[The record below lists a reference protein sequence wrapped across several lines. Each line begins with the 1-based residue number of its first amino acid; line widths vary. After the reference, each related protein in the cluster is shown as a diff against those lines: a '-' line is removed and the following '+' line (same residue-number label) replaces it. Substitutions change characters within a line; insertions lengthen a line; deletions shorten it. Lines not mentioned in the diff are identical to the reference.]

1 MRYLT
6 VARTAACAAVLAL
19 QAAPAFAQQE
29 VILVRHAELQAGAMA
44 APKNVPLSPAG
55 KERAQRLA
63 ALLKDSG
70 IAAIYVT
77 DFTRTND
84 TAQPLSQE
92 LDRPLTVVSKGEQQ
106 DLAGRLRKSHGGQ
119 VVLVVGH
126 TDTLPELIKSLGYPA
141 SVKIEAQDYGNIFI
155 ITPRADT
162 APAFLR
168 LHY

>member
-1 MRYLT
+1 MKNAT
-6 VARTAACAAVLAL
+6 VLAL
-19 QAAPAFAQQE
+19 LLLPAAALAQQE

-63 ALLKDSG
+63 AVLKDAG
-70 IAAIYVT
+70 VAAIYVT

-106 DLAGRLRKSHGGQ
+106 DLAGRLRKNHGSQ

-126 TDTLPELIKSLGYPA
+126 TDTLPELIKSLGYPG

-155 ITPRADT
+155 VTPRGDT

-168 LHY
+168 LRY

>member
-1 MRYLT
+1 MKRAIVVY
-6 VARTAACAAVLAL
+6 AATLAAAL
-19 QAAPAFAQQE
+19 LPGAAPAQQE

-63 ALLKDSG
+63 ALLKDAG
-70 IAAIYVT
+70 VAAIYVT

-106 DLAGRLRKSHGGQ
+106 DLAGRLRKNHGGQ

-126 TDTLPELIKSLGYPA
+126 TDTLPELIKSLGHPQ

-155 ITPRADT
+155 VTPRADT
-162 APAFLR
+162 APALLR
-168 LHY
+168 LRY